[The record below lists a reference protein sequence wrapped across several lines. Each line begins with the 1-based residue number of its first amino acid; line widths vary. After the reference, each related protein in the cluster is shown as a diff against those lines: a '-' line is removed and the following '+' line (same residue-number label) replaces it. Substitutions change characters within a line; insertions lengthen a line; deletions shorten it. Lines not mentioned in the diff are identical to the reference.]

1 MVPPTPL
8 LSARS
13 PVRAL
18 GGGKS
23 VNPATGASSESSVP
37 LPPSGTTL
45 SSPQCTA
52 SRLSCGSSSSVSCS
66 PSCCLGFRVR
76 VGEGGGATGWQGW
89 GAQPARWK
97 SKPVFHSRAFNSKE
111 ASSSF
116 PYSYPPP
123 VPLHTTHTPTTHPPS
138 SRRDEQ
144 KQPVSSQCSLTPPF
158 LANNTHRFT
167 YQLGRSRGARALL
180 PHSI

>member
-1 MVPPTPL
+1 MKSYHTSQCLPQPPLPQIKGAPQCTLVTEYMVPPTPL

-76 VGEGGGATGWQGW
+76 VGEGGGG
-89 GAQPARWK
+89 GANGLAGGGTQQARWK
-97 SKPVFHSRAFNSKE
+97 SKPAIHSRAFHSKE

-116 PYSYPPP
+116 PY
-123 VPLHTTHTPTTHPPS
+123 
-138 SRRDEQ
+138 
-144 KQPVSSQCSLTPPF
+144 
-158 LANNTHRFT
+158 
-167 YQLGRSRGARALL
+167 
-180 PHSI
+180 